1 MTKLKTFVLIE
12 RISTL
17 LRSEQRK
24 KYATLGLQPVHV
36 QAMEYLGQCNR
47 FSNTPAALTEHL
59 GLTKGTLSQTLQV
72 LVRKGYIEKQADT
85 KDRRIVRLKLLET
98 GKQLLNNIRS
108 VNSSEQASQNVS
120 KSNFTSLNKALT
132 TMLNELQKVSNTN
145 SFGLCNSCTFFIE
158 QDNHFFCNSRQE
170 SMTQFD
176 AGKICCYYS
185 SNETPLTS

>member
-1 MTKLKTFVLIE
+1 MTKLKTFTLIE
-12 RISTL
+12 RISSL

-24 KYATLGLQPVHV
+24 KYAALGLQPVHI

-47 FSNTPAALTEHL
+47 FSNTPSALTEHL

-85 KDRRIVRLKLLET
+85 KDRRVVRLKLLET

-108 VNSSEQASQNVS
+108 VNSFEQASQNVS
-120 KSNFTSLNKALT
+120 KSNFASLNKALT

-145 SFGLCNSCTFFIE
+145 SLGLCNSCTFFIE
-158 QDNHFFCNSRQE
+158 QDHHFFVIQDRNR
-170 SMTQFD
+170 
-176 AGKICCYYS
+176 
-185 SNETPLTS
+185 